1 MTLFEE
7 LYALALTATLTMTVS
22 ADEKSG
28 RLTLNVIPKPRKDVS
43 EPTLTQPL
51 SLTATPQEF
60 DEGFIA
66 ALTGYREVRQ
76 SLTEQAEATKEVI
89 EAAKTASV
97 KKASEAVSKASKT
110 AAGAGAAAKA
120 ATTLVAPAQMPPSE
134 DDDEGAETS
143 AAGATSAAPAAT
155 GGNSYD
161 LFG

>member
-60 DEGFIA
+60 DDGFIA

-76 SLTEQAEATKEVI
+76 SLAQQAEATKEVI
-89 EAAKTASV
+89 EAAKAASV
-97 KKASEAVSKASKT
+97 KKASEAVSKAAKP
-110 AAGAGAAAKA
+110 GAATGATNKA
-120 ATTLVAPAQMPPSE
+120 STAVAARPQVSPAE
-134 DDDEGAETS
+134 AEDEGAEVS
-143 AAGATSAAPAAT
+143 AASTATAALAT
-155 GGNSYD
+155 AGDDAYD
-161 LFG
+161 LFK